1 MYKILGSDGKEYGPV
16 TAEAVRQWIAEGR
29 ADGRTHVCA
38 ENTQAWRQLSDFPEF
53 APSLKPPPI
62 LPTSDSPPPLPKS
75 SAAGERRTSG
85 LAVASLVLGI
95 LGFCGITA
103 IIGLV
108 LGIVA
113 QVKIKRSDGRLQGG
127 GLAIAGICVSAFML
141 LFSIPL
147 MAALLLPALAKA
159 KQKSSVGQC
168 QDRVKNIALA
178 IQLYA
183 DEHDG
188 KYPPAATWSDFIV
201 GYLPGEENLQC
212 TELKGEKCAYGFNR
226 AVADK
231 PMQSIPPETVVIF
244 EASGGCNYF
253 GGPDAITASPP
264 HGRQYLIGFADGTV
278 RQVREEKVSELR
290 WEP

>member
-16 TAEAVRQWIAEGR
+16 TAEVVRQWIFEGR
-29 ADGRTHVCA
+29 ADGRTQVRP
-38 ENTQAWRQLSDFPEF
+38 ETGVEWKQLFDLPEF
-53 APSLKPPPI
+53 ASFLKPPAAVQHPGA
-62 LPTSDSPPPLPKS
+62 PPPLPKS
-75 SAAGERRTSG
+75 SAGGGKTSG
-85 LAVASLVLGI
+85 LAIASLVLGI

-108 LGIVA
+108 LGVVA
-113 QVKIKRSDGRLQGG
+113 QVKIKRSNGRLEGS
-127 GLAIAGICVSAFML
+127 GLAIAGICISAFML
-141 LFSIPL
+141 LVSIPL
-147 MAALLLPALAKA
+147 TAAILLPAMHKA
-159 KQKSSVGQC
+159 KQKSSISQC
-168 QDRVKNIALA
+168 QNRVRSIALA

-188 KYPPAATWSDFIV
+188 KYPPAATWSDVISA
-201 GYLPGEENLQC
+201 YLPGEEALQC

-226 AVADK
+226 ALSEK
-231 PMQSIPPETVVIF
+231 PMQSIPPDTVVVF

-264 HGRQYLIGFADGTV
+264 HRGNYLIGFADGSV
-278 RQVREEKVSELR
+278 RQMREEKLSTLR